1 MPDSL
6 PESFVAACVAAL
18 GREAVLA
25 DPAEIGR
32 YTFDFWRQIEGR
44 SPLVLRPGST
54 AEVAE
59 AVGLAARHGV
69 PLVPQAGNTGMLA
82 GAIPD
87 RSGRQV
93 ILSLARLDRIREVD
107 AAGECLVVEAG
118 VTLANVQAAAASV
131 DRLFPLSLG
140 SEGSCQIGGNLSTN
154 AGGINV
160 LRYGMAREL
169 LLGLEVVL
177 ADGRI
182 WNGLRT
188 LRKDNTG
195 YDLKQLFV
203 GAEGSLGIITAA
215 ALRLFPRPRESETL
229 LLGVASPEIAVELLA
244 RTKARFAEL
253 VSGFELLHGGC
264 IEATIRHLPGMRRIL
279 DTHAPWYLLIEIAWS
294 LSEGLVPLVDA
305 FLEDIFDDGQVLD
318 GTRAESE
325 AQRALLWRMRES
337 ISESMKEEGPVAR
350 NDVSVPIA
358 RIPELIARG
367 EAVVAQL
374 CPEGRLMPFGHVGDG
389 NLHFNIVLPRNI
401 GEFARVRDTLQ
412 HAILDAVQELGGSIS
427 AEHGIGR
434 LKRAE
439 LKARKPALDIELM
452 AKLKAVLDPAGILN
466 PGVIV

>member
-6 PESFVAACVAAL
+6 PERFVAACVAAL

-25 DPAEIGR
+25 DQGEISR

-59 AVGLAARHGV
+59 VVGLAARHGV

-87 RSGRQV
+87 GSGRQV
-93 ILSLARLDRIREVD
+93 ILNLARLDRIREVD
-107 AAGECLVVEAG
+107 AAGECLIVEAG
-118 VTLANVQAAAASV
+118 VTLANVQAAAAGV

-160 LRYGMAREL
+160 LRYGMARDL

-215 ALRLFPRPRESETL
+215 ALRLFPRPRESQTL
-229 LLGVASPEIAVELLA
+229 LLGVASPEIAVELLSL
-244 RTKARFAEL
+244 TKARFAEL
-253 VSGFELLHGGC
+253 VSSFELLHGGC

-279 DTHAPWYLLIEIAWS
+279 DTQAPWYLLIEIAWS

-305 FLEDIFDDGQVLD
+305 FLEDIFDSGRVLD

-367 EAVVAQL
+367 EAVVAKL

-401 GEFARVRDTLQ
+401 GDFPRVRDTLQ

-439 LKARKPALDIELM
+439 LRARKPALDIELM